1 MQCKFQNACL
11 QDLSKEISKG
21 RFLSKVGDSLILFCV
36 SSNGGKKSKTDLQH
50 KEKHSHILGQLE
62 KNKRAF
68 HQQNLKFYQA

>member
-36 SSNGGKKSKTDLQH
+36 SSNGEKKKVRQIYNT
-50 KEKHSHILGQLE
+50 K
-62 KNKRAF
+62 KNTVI
-68 HQQNLKFYQA
+68 Y